1 MKTIVKVA
9 AMFASALVALS
20 SCVKEQTGFSI
31 DDIPG
36 TAKVMGVIT
45 YNEGQTY
52 KNGAFV
58 DLKSPAANLEIV
70 VKVSNDGLSPN
81 DAQGYTD
88 YKVTTDAK
96 GAYELVIPATENS
109 MEVVVLA
116 PSYQGIYKSLKSGF
130 AFDGDEPVFSEKEV
144 LYSFEKT
151 DYVSAGR
158 IVVIGGEY
166 EREELTAGF
175 EKTQELYFSVLVEA
189 PVAKAY
195 NKIVNAGDYVNQY
208 DTDYYS
214 GGFKGLSDVQ
224 LEVSVTA
231 DFNGDDM
238 SETQIFSGVTDSDGY
253 ADIVFYAYTLNL
265 SGVTIAINARET
277 ESDGNFLFYTWVNNN
292 NSGYSNNW
300 SQERS
305 YIPGEYYYYRQYGSA
320 RYSANFG
327 GLRTPLCKVSM
338 EPVLYNNDIP
348 QDEKDEPNG
357 WYTKWDNVEYYYNSI
372 WF

>member
-166 EREELTAGF
+166 EKEEITEGF
-175 EKTQELYFSVLVEA
+175 EKTQQLYFSVLVEA
-189 PVAKAY
+189 PIAKAY
-195 NKIVNAGDYVNQY
+195 NKVVNEGDYVY
-208 DTDYYS
+208 ESSSDYYS

-231 DFNGDDM
+231 DFNGDDRT
-238 SETQIFSGVTDSDGY
+238 ETQIFSGVTDSDGY
-253 ADIVFYAYTLNL
+253 ADITFYAYTLNL
-265 SGVTIAINARET
+265 SGVTIAITARET
-277 ESDGNFLFYTWVNNN
+277 ESDGNFNFYTWTKTTTK
-292 NSGYSNNW
+292 YSYQW
-300 SQERS
+300 SQERKS
-305 YIPGEYYYYRQYGSA
+305 IPADYYYYRQYGSA
-320 RYSANFG
+320 NYRANFG
-327 GLRTPLCKVSM
+327 GLRTPLCKVTM
-338 EPVLYNNDIP
+338 EPVLYYNDIP
-348 QDEKDEPNG
+348 QDEKDEING
-357 WYTKWDNVEYYYNSI
+357 WYTKWYNVEDIYKSI